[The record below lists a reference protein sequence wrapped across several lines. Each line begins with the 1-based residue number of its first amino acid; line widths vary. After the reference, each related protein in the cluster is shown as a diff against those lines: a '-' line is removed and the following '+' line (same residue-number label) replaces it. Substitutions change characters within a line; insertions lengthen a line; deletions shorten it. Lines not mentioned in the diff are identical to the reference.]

1 MTPKTGSLASPS
13 KRKGWNAF
21 LPEGEVNVAVGYQ
34 EVVQKLLPNYGGAF
48 FQKLAQLV
56 LPLFCCL
63 DGFFEGRMCSN
74 KPRKLDVTVFV
85 CSI

>member
-56 LPLFCCL
+56 LPFFVVWM
-63 DGFFEGRMCSN
+63 GFLKGECVQTNHGS
-74 KPRKLDVTVFV
+74 
-85 CSI
+85 